1 MDNITLFN
9 RNSPRVIPERITE
22 ARQAV
27 GLSMAELGR
36 EVGVT
41 RQAISYYETGTKQ
54 PEAEILAQLGK
65 ALDQP
70 ISYFTTARPQG
81 HGPSGTVF
89 FRSFASKTK
98 ATNKKCEVYRDW
110 LDQVA
115 FYLSSMVTMPQV
127 SLPAAAP
134 KDPAGSY
141 SIEEIEQLATECRRK
156 WGLGDGPISNLLLL
170 LESKGIVVARTDFA
184 DDALDAFSCWIGSRS
199 FIFLSSDRTAVRSR
213 FDAAHEL
220 AHLILHPGVTTE
232 QMEDPQTHYRVEKEA
247 NLFAAAFLLPRQVF
261 RHEVHSTRLNSF
273 LALKKRWR
281 VSVGAL
287 IGRCKD
293 LRIIDD
299 YEFRRLRKLMSHY
312 GYIKH
317 EPLDD
322 EIEPEEPTVLR
333 RSIELLL
340 SKGVKGA
347 ADILSDLRLSPQ
359 AICAVSG
366 ARPEQFSF
374 VEAETVDLK
383 LR

>member
-1 MDNITLFN
+1 
-9 RNSPRVIPERITE
+9 
-22 ARQAV
+22 
-27 GLSMAELGR
+27 
-36 EVGVT
+36 
-41 RQAISYYETGTKQ
+41 
-54 PEAEILAQLGK
+54 
-65 ALDQP
+65 
-70 ISYFTTARPQG
+70 
-81 HGPSGTVF
+81 
-89 FRSFASKTK
+89 
-98 ATNKKCEVYRDW
+98 
-110 LDQVA
+110 
-115 FYLSSMVTMPQV
+115 
-127 SLPAAAP
+127 
-134 KDPAGSY
+134 
-141 SIEEIEQLATECRRK
+141 
-156 WGLGDGPISNLLLL
+156 
-170 LESKGIVVARTDFA
+170 
-184 DDALDAFSCWIGSRS
+184 
-199 FIFLSSDRTAVRSR
+199 
-213 FDAAHEL
+213 
-220 AHLILHPGVTTE
+220 
-232 QMEDPQTHYRVEKEA
+232 MEDPQTHYRVEKEA